1 MALAATA
8 AAVVAAA
15 AKGRRRKL
23 LRKGQL
29 NCIKF
34 NNFCTKRSEPNQ
46 VEQLRNV
53 CRPAAATRKHI
64 KAAKGFRPADY
75 VQNRH
80 GGQKHVRTQHIVRP
94 TTRSDNNNNNSNTR
108 SNNNGTTY
116 VCKGF
121 AQPCTAGKYSVLQSL
136 IKLILRCFFFPI
148 LGFFV
153 INYDNG
159 LNEIIILYGE
169 LVLFVTLNVK
179 YHCKYKFQFALTEL
193 AV

>member
-1 MALAATA
+1 MRTAPAQNVYTECACVCLCVVPAGRMANNGTGNAEMALAATA

-108 SNNNGTTY
+108 SNNN
-116 VCKGF
+116 
-121 AQPCTAGKYSVLQSL
+121 
-136 IKLILRCFFFPI
+136 
-148 LGFFV
+148 
-153 INYDNG
+153 
-159 LNEIIILYGE
+159 
-169 LVLFVTLNVK
+169 
-179 YHCKYKFQFALTEL
+179 
-193 AV
+193 

>member
-1 MALAATA
+1 MRTA
-8 AAVVAAA
+8 PAQNVYTECACVCVWSTCWQDGEQRNRKCWNGPCCHCCFCFVAAA

-94 TTRSDNNNNNSNTR
+94 TTRSDNNNNNNSNTR
-108 SNNNGTTY
+108 SNNNWTTY
-116 VCKGF
+116 VCKG
-121 AQPCTAGKYSVLQSL
+121 
-136 IKLILRCFFFPI
+136 
-148 LGFFV
+148 
-153 INYDNG
+153 
-159 LNEIIILYGE
+159 
-169 LVLFVTLNVK
+169 
-179 YHCKYKFQFALTEL
+179 L
-193 AV
+193 A